1 MSVTIKQAS
10 LGLIIALFTL
20 LVIAT
25 ALLLWQHSLGTHV
38 PVLSMILSGIPEG
51 C

>member
-1 MSVTIKQAS
+1 MNVTIKQAS
-10 LGLIIALFTL
+10 LGLIIALLTL

-25 ALLLWQHSLGTHV
+25 ALLFWQHSLGTHAS
-38 PVLSMILSGIPEG
+38 VLSMIPFGIPTG